1 MVKKIIIWDITVR
14 VCHWAL
20 VVGFILNYFI
30 IEAGSDVHQIIGYTA
45 LSAVIIRL
53 FWAIFSK
60 GHASFKELDLT
71 RQKFNQHFKHIK
83 HRSIPADS
91 GHNPVGWLMVLFT
104 WALFVGLAVTGFMM
118 EEIDIF
124 FGNSLLESIHSIFS
138 NVLYGIIIVHIL
150 AVFAVGWWG
159 KVSLVG
165 AMITGKR
172 EM

>member
-1 MVKKIIIWDITVR
+1 MSYDQTR
-14 VCHWAL
+14 DYC
-20 VVGFILNYFI
+20 NYQ
-30 IEAGSDVHQIIGYTA
+30 A
-45 LSAVIIRL
+45 
-53 FWAIFSK
+53 
-60 GHASFKELDLT
+60 
-71 RQKFNQHFKHIK
+71 
-83 HRSIPADS
+83 IPADS

-104 WALFVGLAVTGFMM
+104 WVLFVGLAVTGFMM
-118 EEIDIF
+118 EEIDMF

-159 KVSLVG
+159 KISLVG